1 MANQTFTNLLTN
13 DKQFAALQLPPKAPT
28 SNKNKPNVSEG
39 HEILFQARNVM
50 KTDENPSLVFHGDEQ
65 VLQHPNSPNKVEDLA
80 QATNPK
86 TEAQLKRMQANR
98 VYSAKYRLRKQARLQ
113 NLKNLAESLEAEV
126 SMNQSQLH
134 FWQTIRDK
142 LVEENEMMRAQ
153 YDIASNLVAEKEAV
167 NCALMEEIQRLRNSL
182 V

>member
-1 MANQTFTNLLTN
+1 MQLGLTFVLNCIFYVQYKSISSNIMANQTFTNLPTN

-86 TEAQLKRMQANR
+86 TEAQLKR
-98 VYSAKYRLRKQARLQ
+98 
-113 NLKNLAESLEAEV
+113 
-126 SMNQSQLH
+126 
-134 FWQTIRDK
+134 
-142 LVEENEMMRAQ
+142 
-153 YDIASNLVAEKEAV
+153 
-167 NCALMEEIQRLRNSL
+167 
-182 V
+182 